1 MCQATKLIE
10 VIMFSHARHCH
21 IKCGGLGLCT
31 YFFPYGRNCQ
41 QVSMFGLYSYHAVM
55 DTHTNDL
62 NKNLLIHG
70 KIELIII

>member
-1 MCQATKLIE
+1 MHGTVTLSAVVL
-10 VIMFSHARHCH
+10 VYVH
-21 IKCGGLGLCT
+21 I
-31 YFFPYGRNCQ
+31 FFPYGRNCQ